1 MTDSPEGLRTFS
13 YGGGVQSTAALVLAA
28 QGKIDFPTFLFSNV
42 GDDSE
47 MPATVEY
54 VREVAIPFGAQHGIE
69 VIELHKRKRDGS
81 PAPTL
86 YERLTV
92 EGSRSLPIPVR
103 MSRTGAPGTRSC
115 TADHKIRVIARWL
128 REHGATPATP
138 ATVGIGISTDEIQR
152 AKPGR
157 DPLSKLQIRTY
168 PLLDLG
174 LDRQDCDQLIRAA
187 GLAVPGKSACYF
199 CPFHKRDEWRRMKR
213 DEPELWA
220 KSVALERLLNDRR
233 ATLGKDPVWFSGALV
248 PLDEAISPDGDQ
260 LGFNLEGSDCE
271 SGYCMT

>member
-1 MTDSPEGLRTFS
+1 MTLRTFS

-28 QGKIDFPTFLFSNV
+28 EGKIDFGTFLFSNV

-47 MPATVEY
+47 MPETLAY
-54 VREVAIPFGAQHGIE
+54 VHEVAIPYGAEHGIE
-69 VIELHKRKRDGS
+69 VVELHKLRRDGTR
-81 PAPTL
+81 APTL

-128 REHGATPATP
+128 REHGATKEDPAQ
-138 ATVGIGISTDEIQR
+138 VGIGISTDEIQR
-152 AKPGR
+152 AKPGI
-157 DPLSKLQIRTY
+157 DPRSLIQCRTY

-174 LDRQDCDQLIRAA
+174 LDRQDCDQIIRAS
-187 GLAVPGKSACYF
+187 GLPVPGKSACYF
-199 CPFHKRDEWRRMKR
+199 CPFHKREEWRRMKR
-213 DEPELWA
+213 DEPELFD

-233 ATLGKDPVWFSGALV
+233 ASLGKDPVWFTGALI

-260 LGFNLEGSDCE
+260 LGLELATGDCE